1 MRPNRLHSRNF
12 YHFIL
17 GKLFEWLICQL
28 CYLILSLARLNNL
41 TAQNRVTYN
50 NAHRA
55 GLNSWLDSHIFLTLI
70 NMRCYVPNKE
80 NQK

>member
-1 MRPNRLHSRNF
+1 MRSNQFNSLNC
-12 YHFIL
+12 YHFNL
-17 GKLFEWLICQL
+17 GKLFEWLMSQL

-55 GLNSWLDSHIFLTLI
+55 GLNSRLDSHLFSYADEHEML
-70 NMRCYVPNKE
+70 CP
-80 NQK
+80 

>member
-1 MRPNRLHSRNF
+1 MS
-12 YHFIL
+12 
-17 GKLFEWLICQL
+17 QL

-50 NAHRA
+50 NAYNNAHNNAHRA
-55 GLNSWLDSHIFLTLI
+55 GLNSCLDSHFFLTLM